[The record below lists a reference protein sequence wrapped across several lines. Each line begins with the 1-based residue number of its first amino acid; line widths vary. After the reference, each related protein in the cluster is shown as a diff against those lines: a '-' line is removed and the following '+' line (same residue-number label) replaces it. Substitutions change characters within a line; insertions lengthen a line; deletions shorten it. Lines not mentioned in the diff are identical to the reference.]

1 MTHELLKGRR
11 WYSTHGELEP
21 KVVAKAMYQ
30 RVVGQMRSC
39 CLGQTKTMPK
49 RGQTL
54 QRKVQGACTMH
65 LAAASVLMT
74 WLPTPTASGQAH
86 GLGQ

>member
-39 CLGQTKTMPK
+39 CLGQTFD
-49 RGQTL
+49 Q
-54 QRKVQGACTMH
+54 VIQGVSSKISAIVTNKE
-65 LAAASVLMT
+65 
-74 WLPTPTASGQAH
+74 
-86 GLGQ
+86 